1 MRARA
6 AQTSIFSR
14 IVVFLLDRER
24 ISVCLGGRRERI
36 GVLFGLRDRMR
47 RVWGVGRGVCVENAG
62 VHYGESVCGS
72 CVLRCVPS
80 CACSVCRVGQDTTPP
95 SERERATC
103 RRMREGRRRT
113 RCIPQRSCGVSHHVC
128 VCCVCAVHGL
138 WAERAFV
145 ERAHFCMRR
154 GVLWLCVCASGRR

>member
-24 ISVCLGGRRERI
+24 ISVCLGGDERESGCYLGERQNEKS
-36 GVLFGLRDRMR
+36 
-47 RVWGVGRGVCVENAG
+47 VGSGKGVCVENAG

-95 SERERATC
+95 SERER
-103 RRMREGRRRT
+103 E
-113 RCIPQRSCGVSHHVC
+113 QRVVECERGGAARAASRSDHAECPIMCVLC
-128 VCCVCAVHGL
+128 VCCTWSL
-138 WAERAFV
+138 AECV
-145 ERAHFCMRR
+145 ERAHFCMRG
-154 GVLWLCVCASGRR
+154 GVLWLCVREW

>member
-24 ISVCLGGRRERI
+24 ISVCLGGEERESGCYLGERQNEKS
-36 GVLFGLRDRMR
+36 
-47 RVWGVGRGVCVENAG
+47 VGSVRGVCVENAG

-80 CACSVCRVGQDTTPP
+80 CACSVCRVGRDTTPP

-113 RCIPQRSCGVSHHVC
+113 RCVPQRSCGVSHHVC
-128 VCCVCAVHGL
+128 VVQTVKKVFQAGGG
-138 WAERAFV
+138 V
-145 ERAHFCMRR
+145 ESDLSEQLQ
-154 GVLWLCVCASGRR
+154 GTQVPVLGTVQADI